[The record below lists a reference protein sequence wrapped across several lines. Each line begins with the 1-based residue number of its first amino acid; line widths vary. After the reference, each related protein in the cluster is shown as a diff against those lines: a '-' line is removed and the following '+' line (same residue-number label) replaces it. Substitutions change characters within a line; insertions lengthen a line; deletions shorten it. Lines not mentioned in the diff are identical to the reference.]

1 MTTQSGESSQALT
14 EGETR
19 DRDDS
24 PEARHIRDNGLAAAR
39 DPRERI
45 TDGGTMPTHG
55 RNSTR
60 QQPELNVSRDV
71 SRAMVAL
78 FKQYVGRGPTHAR
91 THVLDD
97 LIVVAMRD
105 TMTSSEKTLADE
117 GEEDLV
123 RGIRRVF
130 QGKFGGEAKAEV
142 ERLTGRRVVAFLS
155 DHEVEQDV
163 MIEAFI
169 LAEDEPGP

>member
-1 MTTQSGESSQALT
+1 MATQSGESSPALT
-14 EGETR
+14 EDETC

-24 PEARHIRDNGLAAAR
+24 PEARHIRDNGLAAA
-39 DPRERI
+39 PSLRERI
-45 TDGGTMPTHG
+45 TDGGATSTLG

-60 QQPELNVSRDV
+60 QQPEGNVSRDV

-78 FKQYVGRGPTHAR
+78 FKEYVGRGPTHAR
-91 THVLDD
+91 AHVLDD
-97 LIVVAMRD
+97 LIVVVMRD
-105 TMTSSEKTLADE
+105 TMIEAEKTLAEE
-117 GEEDLV
+117 GEETLV

-130 QGKFGGEAKAEV
+130 QGKFGGEARAEV

-163 MIEAFI
+163 VIEAFI
-169 LAEDEPGP
+169 LG